1 MLKKVKAVGFDLD
14 GTLVNNLDQLLEA
27 WKLALE
33 NMGVKVKSEME
44 ILRHFGRRTTDIA
57 LEFTG
62 SLNAALR
69 LVEAKDGLY
78 DRLWPKHS
86 RLFPGVTEVLAEVK
100 RRGYLCGVAS
110 SNKRER
116 IKRILTRFNIIS
128 YMDAVV
134 GYDEVEKGKPH
145 PDMLL
150 ELARRLRVQPSQMA
164 YVGDSFYDV
173 EMARRAGGVSILI
186 PSGLPYEAQGGN
198 LKAEPDYMVKSIKE
212 ILSLLPA
219 EPSK

>member
-1 MLKKVKAVGFDLD
+1 MLEKVKAVGFDLD
-14 GTLVNNLDQLLEA
+14 GTLVNNLGQLLEA

-33 NMGVKVKSEME
+33 NIGVKVKSEME

-62 SLNAALR
+62 NLDAALR
-69 LVEAKDGLY
+69 LVEAKDSLY
-78 DRLWPKHS
+78 DKLWPKRS
-86 RLFPGVTEVLAEVK
+86 RLFPGVAEVLAEVK

-110 SNKRER
+110 SNKKER
-116 IKRILTRFNIIS
+116 IKRILTHFSIIE
-128 YMDAVV
+128 YVDAVV

-150 ELARRLRVQPSQMA
+150 ELTRRLRVQPSQMA

-173 EMARRAGGVSILI
+173 EMTRRAGGISILI
-186 PSGLPYEAQGGN
+186 PSGLPYDAQSGTF
-198 LKAEPDYMVKSIKE
+198 KAEPDYTLKRIRE
-212 ILSLLPA
+212 LLSLLPVK
-219 EPSK
+219 PSM

>member
-1 MLKKVKAVGFDLD
+1 MLEKVKAVGFDLD
-14 GTLVNNLDQLLEA
+14 GTLIDNLGQLLEA

-57 LEFTG
+57 MEFTG
-62 SLNAALR
+62 NLDDARR
-69 LVEAKDGLY
+69 LVEAKDKLY
-78 DRLWPKHS
+78 DKLWPTRS
-86 RLFPGVTEVLAEVK
+86 RLFPGVAEVLAEVR

-116 IKRILTRFNIIS
+116 IKRILAHFGIIG
-128 YMDAVV
+128 YMNALV

-150 ELARRLRVQPSQMA
+150 ELARRLRVKPSQIA

-173 EMARRAGGVSILI
+173 EMTRRAGGVSILI
-186 PSGLPYEAQGGN
+186 HSGLPHDGQGGS
-198 LKAEPDYMVKSIKE
+198 LKAEPDYTLRSIRD
-212 ILSLLPA
+212 LLGLLP
-219 EPSK
+219 EKPSG